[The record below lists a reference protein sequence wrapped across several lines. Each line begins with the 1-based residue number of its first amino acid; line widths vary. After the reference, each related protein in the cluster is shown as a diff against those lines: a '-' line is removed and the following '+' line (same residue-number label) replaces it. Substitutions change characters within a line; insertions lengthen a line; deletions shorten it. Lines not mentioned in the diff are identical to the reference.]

1 MQGHCHDRT
10 HFWGRH
16 MHCCHWGPWLL
27 HRNCHHGPSW
37 GGYLAMNSYH
47 GHAWYRH
54 LNCIAWI
61 CNSDI
66 LAGRKASLVRI
77 ILKEGKFQKEMPVLL
92 WSVIHTLWIQPPHVG
107 CSRVSQ
113 EKLLRFKPK
122 TSILMTSICPDFRH
136 RFWMATLLHF
146 LYN

>member
-1 MQGHCHDRT
+1 MRGHCHDRT

-77 ILKEGKFQKEMPVLL
+77 ILKEGKFQRDASFVVISNTYAVNTATSCWVLPSL
-92 WSVIHTLWIQPPHVG
+92 PREASAIQAENFHPDDVNLPRLQA
-107 CSRVSQ
+107 S
-113 EKLLRFKPK
+113 LLNGYSTP
-122 TSILMTSICPDFRH
+122 
-136 RFWMATLLHF
+136 LLV
-146 LYN
+146 